1 MALDIGL
8 AAIRIR
14 GKDVNRALLRG
25 QRDPTAISGPIEVL
39 NDCRGPPS
47 TKIVHM
53 PRGTLLHE
61 GENSAL
67 YNRSRKLPTETVG
80 AVWPSLSCSLSLL
93 TKRRV
98 RGSGR
103 T

>member
-8 AAIRIR
+8 AAIWIR
-14 GKDVNRALLRG
+14 GKDVHRALLRG
-25 QRDPTAISGPIEVL
+25 QRDPTTISGPTDVL

-53 PRGTLLHE
+53 PRGTLLRE

-67 YNRSRKLPTETVG
+67 YDRNRKLPTGTEG
-80 AVWPSLSCSLSLL
+80 AVWPSLSCSPSLP

-98 RGSGR
+98 RGTGR